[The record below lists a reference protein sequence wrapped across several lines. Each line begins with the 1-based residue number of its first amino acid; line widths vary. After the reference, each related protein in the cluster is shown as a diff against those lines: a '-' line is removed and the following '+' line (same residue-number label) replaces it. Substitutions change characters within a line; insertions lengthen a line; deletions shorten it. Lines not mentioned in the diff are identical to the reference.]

1 MNKFLFA
8 IFLILF
14 GQICFAQSFI
24 QDDFVIKTLSEKE
37 VVMPKTNLEYN
48 YQDTTKI
55 KIPIKITETVKS
67 EKHLQE
73 GQILEFRTTSMVR
86 KKGVTIVR
94 KNQVVKARVETI
106 IKNGMNGIPASIVLG
121 NFEIEGLDD
130 NKLTANYEIYGMDLS
145 LLVFPIKWAL
155 TFLPPTGSLT
165 NFMLGGHAKIKANKT
180 IDIYYHPYW

>member
-24 QDDFVIKTLSEKE
+24 QDDFAIKTLSEKE
-37 VVMPKTNLEYN
+37 IMTPKTNLEYN

-106 IKNGMNGIPASIVLG
+106 IKNGMNGIPASIVIG
-121 NFEIEGLDD
+121 NFETAGLDT
-130 NKLTANYEIYGMDLS
+130 NKITSEYEIFGADLS
-145 LLVFPIKWAL
+145 LLVFPLKWAL

-165 NFMLGGHAKIKANKT
+165 NFILGGHAKIKANKT
-180 IDIYYHPYW
+180 IDIYYYPNW

>member
-1 MNKFLFA
+1 M
-8 IFLILF
+8 
-14 GQICFAQSFI
+14 
-24 QDDFVIKTLSEKE
+24 
-37 VVMPKTNLEYN
+37 
-48 YQDTTKI
+48 
-55 KIPIKITETVKS
+55 
-67 EKHLQE
+67 
-73 GQILEFRTTSMVR
+73 EFRTTSIVR

-180 IDIYYHPYW
+180 IDIYYYPYW